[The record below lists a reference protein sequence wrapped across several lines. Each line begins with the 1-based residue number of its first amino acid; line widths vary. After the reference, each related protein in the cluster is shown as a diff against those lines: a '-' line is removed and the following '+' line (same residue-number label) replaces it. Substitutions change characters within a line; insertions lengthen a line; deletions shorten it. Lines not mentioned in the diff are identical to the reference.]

1 MQQKAGLF
9 AAEKAAHRERSGLKE
24 PGSNNRMKSFL
35 DACKDLVFP
44 ACCLACE
51 KRLPVTRLPLFC
63 DDCLSQVPFIDS
75 PYCTCCGLPF
85 QGGQDHLCSQCH
97 LKPYSFHLARAA
109 VLYREPVS
117 PLVSSLKFH
126 GQLTGL
132 PTLAAL
138 ARSSNGFRDLSEPE
152 IILPVPLHDRRLRE
166 RGFNQAA
173 ALAHTIFK
181 KSKRK
186 IIPTLL
192 VRNRATTPQTGLN
205 GRLRRKNLFGAFSI
219 KQPKMVQGK
228 RILLVDD
235 VFTTG
240 STANECART
249 LKKHG
254 AEQVE
259 VFTLCRAL

>member
-1 MQQKAGLF
+1 
-9 AAEKAAHRERSGLKE
+9 
-24 PGSNNRMKSFL
+24 MKFFL

-44 ACCLACE
+44 AHCLECDR
-51 KRLPVTRLPLFC
+51 RLPLKRPPLFC
-63 DDCLSQVPFIDS
+63 DDCLSDISFIGS

-85 QGGQDHLCSQCH
+85 QSGHGQHHCSQCH
-97 LKPYSFHLARAA
+97 VKPYSFDLARAA
-109 VLYREPVS
+109 VLYQEPVS
-117 PLVSSLKFH
+117 SLISSLKFN

-138 ARSSNGFRDLSEPE
+138 AESSTGFSDLSEPE

-173 ALAHTIFK
+173 VLAHAIFK
-181 KSKRK
+181 KRRK
-186 IIPTLL
+186 KITTAIL
-192 VRNRATTPQTGLN
+192 VRNRATIPQTGLS

-228 RILLVDD
+228 RILLIDD

-240 STANECART
+240 STVNECART
-249 LKKHG
+249 LRKHG

-259 VFTLCRAL
+259 VFTLCKAI